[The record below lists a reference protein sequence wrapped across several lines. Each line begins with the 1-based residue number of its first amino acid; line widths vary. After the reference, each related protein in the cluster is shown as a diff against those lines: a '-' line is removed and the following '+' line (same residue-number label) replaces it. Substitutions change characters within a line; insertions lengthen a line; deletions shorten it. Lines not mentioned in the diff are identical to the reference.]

1 VRHSPGIVRIDL
13 GAARLNI
20 NLYLAEFKVRALI
33 KILEE
38 NKTVSENIKIDVLQL
53 LIILALR
60 WLSFMRITINIT
72 VLPI

>member
-1 VRHSPGIVRIDL
+1 MRHSPGIVRIDL

-20 NLYLAEFKVRALI
+20 NLYLAEFKVRALV

-38 NKTVSENIKIDVLQL
+38 KKTVSENIKIDMLQL